1 MAGVLVGGAFLSGFI
16 NVVLDRLISVDAIN
30 LVAGKK
36 LSSDL
41 VERLRNALMD
51 AGALVD
57 DAELK
62 QLDNHDVKEWLNCLR
77 DALYTADDLLDR
89 VCTKAATQKG
99 VCNFLPS
106 FLNSEERQMVKEIE
120 RVVTRIEDLEKRK
133 GKLGLEKIS
142 TASFSWKTTS
152 TSLVKGN
159 VYGREDD
166 QKALVQM
173 LNDNNEHHLSV
184 ISIVGIGGVGKTTLA
199 QWMYNNAELME
210 GFDRKAWV
218 CVSENFNIV
227 ETTRNIVKEIST
239 NTQDLDS
246 FNSIQDALKKGLSE
260 KKFFI
265 VLDDVWSNDHHQWK
279 DFLAPFLYGVK
290 GSTIL
295 LTTRKEDVGSVV
307 QTNYHPH
314 YLIPL
319 SEDYCWSVIEELGEQ
334 EEKKVLT
341 RHLSHISRGSLG
353 PRISKVSNS
362 IAKLESLRTSLYID
376 DLFNLESIASKF
388 KYLRVLS
395 FHKLDVLPDSI
406 GELIHLRYL
415 NLSWTDINMLPE
427 LLCNLYNLQTLILY
441 GCTKLTM
448 LPSGMHNLVNLRHLD
463 LRKTSLEEMP
473 GGISKLKHLRVLDFF
488 IVGKH
493 EDNGIH
499 ELGGLSNLHG
509 SFQLKKLENIVDVKE
524 AENAR
529 MINKNLISK
538 LYLEWSS
545 GGDMVSNTQTEREI
559 LHSLEPHNG
568 LRELTI
574 RRYRGTIF
582 PDWLGHCSYNNMT
595 HVSLVCCM
603 NCCMLPS
610 LGQLPS
616 LKSLYIR
623 DFGQLSS
630 IGIEFYKNEDN
641 PSLHIAPFPS
651 LETLQLQDMPCW
663 EVWNLPDSE
672 TFRQLK
678 SLQITDCPMLKGD
691 MLHHVLMRI
700 VSSSMDVS
708 KVRKLEILQD
718 DKERFQQMLL
728 SGDTLLFSGSESM
741 VESAFKAMIS
751 INHISCLHEIIIRR
765 CRKLEFPQLQLQK
778 YDLVELLIE
787 ESCDSLTSLSL
798 GVFPNLKNLQIKRC
812 RNLESVSMSE
822 APHAALQRLSIYDCH
837 KLVSFAG
844 EGLAAP
850 NLIHLQVAW
859 CSKLEAL
866 PRDMNSLL
874 PSLEFLDIRGCRN
887 ICRLA
892 EGGLPPNLKSLEVGI
907 CEQQMRDPS
916 WMPNLHALTHLR
928 IEGHYCNNIKS
939 YPEVGSLPH
948 LPSLTTLEIWHFHNL
963 ETLECNELL
972 RLTSLQQL
980 HISFCRKLENMEG
993 AMLPSSLL
1001 LFKMEYCPLLE
1012 EHCKNKHQ
1020 LIWPKISHIPTIQFL
1035 TTDAVNLVL
1044 GKKLGSDLVE
1054 RLKISLHAAEVLV
1067 GDAED
1072 KQLDNQPVRDWL
1084 HSLRDSVYWADDL
1097 LDAVFTKAATR
1108 KEVDSFWPISLL
1120 NRDKEM
1126 IDKMERVVRRIEFLE
1141 KQKDFLG
1148 LEKTTKKNFLSWR
1161 IPSTSLVEE
1170 LASRLFFKQC
1180 EYFDKCFVM
1189 HNLLHDLA
1197 LFLAGDFY
1205 CRFEEHGKVESV
1217 TTYTRHLSYDSLSHL
1232 ISEHFD
1238 SINKVESLRTLLPNN
1253 FFSHSDNIDSIT
1265 CTLILKLKY
1274 LRVLSFLSFE
1284 GLNVLPESIGELTYL
1299 RYLDLSETSI
1309 RTLPESLCDLY
1320 NLQTLKL
1327 NECSSLTML
1336 PNGMHKLVNLRHL
1349 SIRRTCLKEM
1359 PEEMSKLK
1367 HLHFLSYFMV
1377 GKHEDNGIQEL
1388 GGLLNLHGSFEIKK
1402 LENVVDAKQAR
1413 SARMLDKKHIDNLLL
1428 EWCSDVSKIRKLSIQ
1443 KDHKGRSQEIL
1454 LKGDSLSIKGCESVM
1469 GSAFKA
1475 MSINLL
1481 TYLQEI
1487 QISGCSY
1494 AVSFRGDCLPK
1505 SLQKL
1510 TILNCSKLEFPQ
1522 QKYNFMELYIKD
1534 SCDSLSSFSL
1544 DDFPNLNNL
1553 KIEKCETL
1561 KSLSLSEPPHAA
1573 LKHLFIDD
1581 CCKFVSFPVEGLAAP
1596 NLTHLRVTY
1605 CYKLESLPANM
1616 NTLLPNL
1623 QSLEIQRC
1631 SEICKLPKGGFP
1643 PNLKE
1648 LSVGGCEEQ
1657 LKGLSS
1663 MCHFNALIEL
1673 TIEGYFGVTSYPK
1686 VGSLPQLPLLTTLRL
1701 WGFLDLE
1708 TLECDQ
1714 LLHLTS
1720 LQQLHIQWCV
1730 KLENMEGQNLPS
1742 SLLLLQIIECPLLG
1756 EHCKKKDEQYWSKI
1770 FYIPTIQVDA
1780 FLSGFIN
1787 VLFDRFLTTD
1797 AVNLVLGK
1805 KLGPDLVE
1813 RLKISL
1819 HAAEV
1824 LVDDA
1829 EYKQLGNEHVRDWLN
1844 SLRDAVY
1851 VADDLLDAVLT
1862 KAATQKET
1870 EVSSFLNPIN
1880 FFINRDRE
1888 MVDKMEGVVRR
1899 IEYLEKQK
1907 DFLGLEKS
1915 TKKNFLSWRIPSTS
1929 LVEALFLAGDFYC
1942 SFEELGD
1949 VDNMSD
1955 RTRHLSYKKLSHLSS
1970 KHFDSI
1976 SKVESLRTLLLINLF
1991 PHSCKADVE
2000 TSCILISKLKRL
2012 RVLSF
2017 LRFERFEA
2025 LPDSIGELTYL
2036 RYLDLSRTSIRT
2048 LPESLCDLYN
2058 LQTLKLNGC
2067 SCLTML
2073 PNGMHKLVNLRH
2085 LDIWGTSLEGMPGG
2099 MNKLKHLHFL
2109 SFFMVGKHD
2118 DNTIQELEGLLN
2130 LHGSFEIKKLENVVD
2145 VKEARRAKIL
2155 DKKHIECLLL
2165 EWSSGDDMVSDTQTE
2180 RDILNSLQPHN
2191 GLKKLKIKGYKGT
2204 IFPDWLGFCSYN
2216 NMTSVSLESCKNCC
2230 MLPSL
2235 GQLPSLKS
2243 LRIRGFD
2250 QLRSIGDEFYKNE
2263 GDHHS
2268 SPIAPFPLLESLE
2281 FDNLPCWDVW
2291 HLSESETF
2299 PQLRKLE
2306 IRYCPM
2312 LKGHML
2318 NHVFLRMFSSLLDVS
2333 NVRKLDILEDDKK
2346 RSQKM
2351 LDNGE
2356 TLSIRGC
2363 KYILEYAFKATIVH
2377 HLTSLQELQISGCLS
2392 AVSFPGNC
2400 ITKSLQ
2406 KLKILNSSKLEF
2418 PQQEQKYDLV
2428 ELKIENSCD
2437 SLTSFS
2443 LDAFPN
2449 LKNLEISWCWN
2460 LESVSMSERPHAALQ
2475 RLTIHQCSKFVS
2487 FPREGVDAPNLTHFN
2502 VTGCSKLEALPCHM
2516 NSLLPNLQSLNIR
2529 DCQKMC
2535 RLPEGGLPPNLKELT
2550 IGKQW
2555 KVLSTM
2561 GNSDAL
2567 THLSIYDCDWYNKST
2582 RSFPEVGLLPPL
2594 PSLTTLCLYY
2604 FPNLETLECIELLRL
2619 TSLQQ
2624 LSIMSCPKLENMV
2637 GEKLPPSL
2645 SLLQIKGCPL
2655 LGEHCN
2661 NKHQLIWPKISHI
2674 PNIQVHRK
2682 QFF

>member
-152 TSLVKGN
+152 TSIVKGN

-279 DFLAPFLYGVK
+279 DFLAPFQYGVK

-319 SEDYCWSVIEELGEQ
+319 SEDYCWSVFAANASFPESNGSPTLEGIGKKIARKCDGLPLAAETLGCLCRRHDAEEWEKILRSDIWGFSTIDSKIIPALLISYFHLPAHLKRCFVYCALYPKDYLLDKDELILLWMAQDLLRLPNRGESFEEVGCKYFEELASRLFFKPSKYNFKRFVMHDLLHDLAIFLAGDFYCRIEELGEQ

-568 LRELTI
+568 LKELTI

-798 GVFPNLKNLQIKRC
+798 DVFPNLKNLQIKRC

-928 IEGHYCNNIKS
+928 IEGHYCDNIKS
-939 YPEVGSLPH
+939 YPEEAGEYGRSNATFLSVAIQNGILSFAGRTLQEQASINLAQNFPH
-948 LPSLTTLEIWHFHNL
+948 PNHS
-963 ETLECNELL
+963 
-972 RLTSLQQL
+972 SQSQQN
-980 HISFCRKLENMEG
+980 F
-993 AMLPSSLL
+993 
-1001 LFKMEYCPLLE
+1001 
-1012 EHCKNKHQ
+1012 
-1020 LIWPKISHIPTIQFL
+1020 
-1035 TTDAVNLVL
+1035 
-1044 GKKLGSDLVE
+1044 
-1054 RLKISLHAAEVLV
+1054 
-1067 GDAED
+1067 
-1072 KQLDNQPVRDWL
+1072 
-1084 HSLRDSVYWADDL
+1084 
-1097 LDAVFTKAATR
+1097 
-1108 KEVDSFWPISLL
+1108 L
-1120 NRDKEM
+1120 NRD
-1126 IDKMERVVRRIEFLE
+1126 F
-1141 KQKDFLG
+1141 
-1148 LEKTTKKNFLSWR
+1148 
-1161 IPSTSLVEE
+1161 
-1170 LASRLFFKQC
+1170 
-1180 EYFDKCFVM
+1180 
-1189 HNLLHDLA
+1189 
-1197 LFLAGDFY
+1197 
-1205 CRFEEHGKVESV
+1205 
-1217 TTYTRHLSYDSLSHL
+1217 
-1232 ISEHFD
+1232 
-1238 SINKVESLRTLLPNN
+1238 
-1253 FFSHSDNIDSIT
+1253 
-1265 CTLILKLKY
+1265 
-1274 LRVLSFLSFE
+1274 
-1284 GLNVLPESIGELTYL
+1284 
-1299 RYLDLSETSI
+1299 
-1309 RTLPESLCDLY
+1309 
-1320 NLQTLKL
+1320 
-1327 NECSSLTML
+1327 
-1336 PNGMHKLVNLRHL
+1336 
-1349 SIRRTCLKEM
+1349 
-1359 PEEMSKLK
+1359 
-1367 HLHFLSYFMV
+1367 
-1377 GKHEDNGIQEL
+1377 
-1388 GGLLNLHGSFEIKK
+1388 
-1402 LENVVDAKQAR
+1402 
-1413 SARMLDKKHIDNLLL
+1413 
-1428 EWCSDVSKIRKLSIQ
+1428 
-1443 KDHKGRSQEIL
+1443 
-1454 LKGDSLSIKGCESVM
+1454 
-1469 GSAFKA
+1469 
-1475 MSINLL
+1475 
-1481 TYLQEI
+1481 
-1487 QISGCSY
+1487 
-1494 AVSFRGDCLPK
+1494 
-1505 SLQKL
+1505 
-1510 TILNCSKLEFPQ
+1510 
-1522 QKYNFMELYIKD
+1522 
-1534 SCDSLSSFSL
+1534 
-1544 DDFPNLNNL
+1544 
-1553 KIEKCETL
+1553 
-1561 KSLSLSEPPHAA
+1561 
-1573 LKHLFIDD
+1573 
-1581 CCKFVSFPVEGLAAP
+1581 
-1596 NLTHLRVTY
+1596 
-1605 CYKLESLPANM
+1605 
-1616 NTLLPNL
+1616 
-1623 QSLEIQRC
+1623 
-1631 SEICKLPKGGFP
+1631 
-1643 PNLKE
+1643 
-1648 LSVGGCEEQ
+1648 
-1657 LKGLSS
+1657 
-1663 MCHFNALIEL
+1663 
-1673 TIEGYFGVTSYPK
+1673 
-1686 VGSLPQLPLLTTLRL
+1686 
-1701 WGFLDLE
+1701 
-1708 TLECDQ
+1708 
-1714 LLHLTS
+1714 
-1720 LQQLHIQWCV
+1720 
-1730 KLENMEGQNLPS
+1730 
-1742 SLLLLQIIECPLLG
+1742 
-1756 EHCKKKDEQYWSKI
+1756 
-1770 FYIPTIQVDA
+1770 
-1780 FLSGFIN
+1780 
-1787 VLFDRFLTTD
+1787 
-1797 AVNLVLGK
+1797 
-1805 KLGPDLVE
+1805 
-1813 RLKISL
+1813 
-1819 HAAEV
+1819 
-1824 LVDDA
+1824 
-1829 EYKQLGNEHVRDWLN
+1829 
-1844 SLRDAVY
+1844 
-1851 VADDLLDAVLT
+1851 
-1862 KAATQKET
+1862 
-1870 EVSSFLNPIN
+1870 
-1880 FFINRDRE
+1880 
-1888 MVDKMEGVVRR
+1888 
-1899 IEYLEKQK
+1899 
-1907 DFLGLEKS
+1907 
-1915 TKKNFLSWRIPSTS
+1915 
-1929 LVEALFLAGDFYC
+1929 
-1942 SFEELGD
+1942 
-1949 VDNMSD
+1949 
-1955 RTRHLSYKKLSHLSS
+1955 
-1970 KHFDSI
+1970 
-1976 SKVESLRTLLLINLF
+1976 
-1991 PHSCKADVE
+1991 
-2000 TSCILISKLKRL
+2000 
-2012 RVLSF
+2012 
-2017 LRFERFEA
+2017 
-2025 LPDSIGELTYL
+2025 
-2036 RYLDLSRTSIRT
+2036 
-2048 LPESLCDLYN
+2048 
-2058 LQTLKLNGC
+2058 
-2067 SCLTML
+2067 
-2073 PNGMHKLVNLRH
+2073 
-2085 LDIWGTSLEGMPGG
+2085 
-2099 MNKLKHLHFL
+2099 
-2109 SFFMVGKHD
+2109 
-2118 DNTIQELEGLLN
+2118 
-2130 LHGSFEIKKLENVVD
+2130 
-2145 VKEARRAKIL
+2145 
-2155 DKKHIECLLL
+2155 
-2165 EWSSGDDMVSDTQTE
+2165 
-2180 RDILNSLQPHN
+2180 
-2191 GLKKLKIKGYKGT
+2191 
-2204 IFPDWLGFCSYN
+2204 
-2216 NMTSVSLESCKNCC
+2216 
-2230 MLPSL
+2230 
-2235 GQLPSLKS
+2235 
-2243 LRIRGFD
+2243 
-2250 QLRSIGDEFYKNE
+2250 
-2263 GDHHS
+2263 
-2268 SPIAPFPLLESLE
+2268 
-2281 FDNLPCWDVW
+2281 
-2291 HLSESETF
+2291 
-2299 PQLRKLE
+2299 
-2306 IRYCPM
+2306 
-2312 LKGHML
+2312 
-2318 NHVFLRMFSSLLDVS
+2318 
-2333 NVRKLDILEDDKK
+2333 
-2346 RSQKM
+2346 
-2351 LDNGE
+2351 
-2356 TLSIRGC
+2356 
-2363 KYILEYAFKATIVH
+2363 
-2377 HLTSLQELQISGCLS
+2377 
-2392 AVSFPGNC
+2392 
-2400 ITKSLQ
+2400 
-2406 KLKILNSSKLEF
+2406 
-2418 PQQEQKYDLV
+2418 
-2428 ELKIENSCD
+2428 
-2437 SLTSFS
+2437 
-2443 LDAFPN
+2443 
-2449 LKNLEISWCWN
+2449 
-2460 LESVSMSERPHAALQ
+2460 
-2475 RLTIHQCSKFVS
+2475 
-2487 FPREGVDAPNLTHFN
+2487 
-2502 VTGCSKLEALPCHM
+2502 
-2516 NSLLPNLQSLNIR
+2516 
-2529 DCQKMC
+2529 
-2535 RLPEGGLPPNLKELT
+2535 
-2550 IGKQW
+2550 
-2555 KVLSTM
+2555 
-2561 GNSDAL
+2561 
-2567 THLSIYDCDWYNKST
+2567 
-2582 RSFPEVGLLPPL
+2582 
-2594 PSLTTLCLYY
+2594 
-2604 FPNLETLECIELLRL
+2604 
-2619 TSLQQ
+2619 
-2624 LSIMSCPKLENMV
+2624 
-2637 GEKLPPSL
+2637 
-2645 SLLQIKGCPL
+2645 
-2655 LGEHCN
+2655 
-2661 NKHQLIWPKISHI
+2661 
-2674 PNIQVHRK
+2674 
-2682 QFF
+2682 

>member
-1 MAGVLVGGAFLSGFI
+1 M
-16 NVVLDRLISVDAIN
+16 
-30 LVAGKK
+30 
-36 LSSDL
+36 
-41 VERLRNALMD
+41 
-51 AGALVD
+51 AGALV
-57 DAELK
+57 
-62 QLDNHDVKEWLNCLR
+62 
-77 DALYTADDLLDR
+77 
-89 VCTKAATQKG
+89 
-99 VCNFLPS
+99 
-106 FLNSEERQMVKEIE
+106 
-120 RVVTRIEDLEKRK
+120 
-133 GKLGLEKIS
+133 
-142 TASFSWKTTS
+142 
-152 TSLVKGN
+152 
-159 VYGREDD
+159 
-166 QKALVQM
+166 
-173 LNDNNEHHLSV
+173 
-184 ISIVGIGGVGKTTLA
+184 GG
-199 QWMYNNAELME
+199 
-210 GFDRKAWV
+210 
-218 CVSENFNIV
+218 
-227 ETTRNIVKEIST
+227 
-239 NTQDLDS
+239 
-246 FNSIQDALKKGLSE
+246 
-260 KKFFI
+260 
-265 VLDDVWSNDHHQWK
+265 
-279 DFLAPFLYGVK
+279 
-290 GSTIL
+290 
-295 LTTRKEDVGSVV
+295 
-307 QTNYHPH
+307 
-314 YLIPL
+314 
-319 SEDYCWSVIEELGEQ
+319 
-334 EEKKVLT
+334 
-341 RHLSHISRGSLG
+341 
-353 PRISKVSNS
+353 
-362 IAKLESLRTSLYID
+362 
-376 DLFNLESIASKF
+376 
-388 KYLRVLS
+388 
-395 FHKLDVLPDSI
+395 
-406 GELIHLRYL
+406 
-415 NLSWTDINMLPE
+415 
-427 LLCNLYNLQTLILY
+427 
-441 GCTKLTM
+441 
-448 LPSGMHNLVNLRHLD
+448 
-463 LRKTSLEEMP
+463 
-473 GGISKLKHLRVLDFF
+473 
-488 IVGKH
+488 
-493 EDNGIH
+493 
-499 ELGGLSNLHG
+499 
-509 SFQLKKLENIVDVKE
+509 
-524 AENAR
+524 
-529 MINKNLISK
+529 
-538 LYLEWSS
+538 
-545 GGDMVSNTQTEREI
+545 
-559 LHSLEPHNG
+559 
-568 LRELTI
+568 
-574 RRYRGTIF
+574 
-582 PDWLGHCSYNNMT
+582 
-595 HVSLVCCM
+595 
-603 NCCMLPS
+603 
-610 LGQLPS
+610 
-616 LKSLYIR
+616 
-623 DFGQLSS
+623 
-630 IGIEFYKNEDN
+630 
-641 PSLHIAPFPS
+641 
-651 LETLQLQDMPCW
+651 
-663 EVWNLPDSE
+663 
-672 TFRQLK
+672 
-678 SLQITDCPMLKGD
+678 
-691 MLHHVLMRI
+691 
-700 VSSSMDVS
+700 
-708 KVRKLEILQD
+708 
-718 DKERFQQMLL
+718 
-728 SGDTLLFSGSESM
+728 
-741 VESAFKAMIS
+741 
-751 INHISCLHEIIIRR
+751 
-765 CRKLEFPQLQLQK
+765 
-778 YDLVELLIE
+778 
-787 ESCDSLTSLSL
+787 
-798 GVFPNLKNLQIKRC
+798 
-812 RNLESVSMSE
+812 
-822 APHAALQRLSIYDCH
+822 
-837 KLVSFAG
+837 
-844 EGLAAP
+844 
-850 NLIHLQVAW
+850 
-859 CSKLEAL
+859 
-866 PRDMNSLL
+866 
-874 PSLEFLDIRGCRN
+874 
-887 ICRLA
+887 
-892 EGGLPPNLKSLEVGI
+892 
-907 CEQQMRDPS
+907 
-916 WMPNLHALTHLR
+916 
-928 IEGHYCNNIKS
+928 
-939 YPEVGSLPH
+939 
-948 LPSLTTLEIWHFHNL
+948 
-963 ETLECNELL
+963 
-972 RLTSLQQL
+972 
-980 HISFCRKLENMEG
+980 
-993 AMLPSSLL
+993 
-1001 LFKMEYCPLLE
+1001 
-1012 EHCKNKHQ
+1012 
-1020 LIWPKISHIPTIQFL
+1020 
-1035 TTDAVNLVL
+1035 
-1044 GKKLGSDLVE
+1044 
-1054 RLKISLHAAEVLV
+1054 
-1067 GDAED
+1067 
-1072 KQLDNQPVRDWL
+1072 
-1084 HSLRDSVYWADDL
+1084 
-1097 LDAVFTKAATR
+1097 
-1108 KEVDSFWPISLL
+1108 
-1120 NRDKEM
+1120 
-1126 IDKMERVVRRIEFLE
+1126 
-1141 KQKDFLG
+1141 
-1148 LEKTTKKNFLSWR
+1148 
-1161 IPSTSLVEE
+1161 
-1170 LASRLFFKQC
+1170 
-1180 EYFDKCFVM
+1180 
-1189 HNLLHDLA
+1189 
-1197 LFLAGDFY
+1197 
-1205 CRFEEHGKVESV
+1205 
-1217 TTYTRHLSYDSLSHL
+1217 
-1232 ISEHFD
+1232 
-1238 SINKVESLRTLLPNN
+1238 
-1253 FFSHSDNIDSIT
+1253 
-1265 CTLILKLKY
+1265 
-1274 LRVLSFLSFE
+1274 
-1284 GLNVLPESIGELTYL
+1284 
-1299 RYLDLSETSI
+1299 
-1309 RTLPESLCDLY
+1309 
-1320 NLQTLKL
+1320 
-1327 NECSSLTML
+1327 
-1336 PNGMHKLVNLRHL
+1336 
-1349 SIRRTCLKEM
+1349 
-1359 PEEMSKLK
+1359 
-1367 HLHFLSYFMV
+1367 
-1377 GKHEDNGIQEL
+1377 
-1388 GGLLNLHGSFEIKK
+1388 
-1402 LENVVDAKQAR
+1402 
-1413 SARMLDKKHIDNLLL
+1413 
-1428 EWCSDVSKIRKLSIQ
+1428 
-1443 KDHKGRSQEIL
+1443 
-1454 LKGDSLSIKGCESVM
+1454 
-1469 GSAFKA
+1469 
-1475 MSINLL
+1475 
-1481 TYLQEI
+1481 
-1487 QISGCSY
+1487 
-1494 AVSFRGDCLPK
+1494 
-1505 SLQKL
+1505 
-1510 TILNCSKLEFPQ
+1510 
-1522 QKYNFMELYIKD
+1522 
-1534 SCDSLSSFSL
+1534 
-1544 DDFPNLNNL
+1544 
-1553 KIEKCETL
+1553 
-1561 KSLSLSEPPHAA
+1561 
-1573 LKHLFIDD
+1573 
-1581 CCKFVSFPVEGLAAP
+1581 
-1596 NLTHLRVTY
+1596 
-1605 CYKLESLPANM
+1605 
-1616 NTLLPNL
+1616 
-1623 QSLEIQRC
+1623 
-1631 SEICKLPKGGFP
+1631 
-1643 PNLKE
+1643 
-1648 LSVGGCEEQ
+1648 
-1657 LKGLSS
+1657 
-1663 MCHFNALIEL
+1663 
-1673 TIEGYFGVTSYPK
+1673 
-1686 VGSLPQLPLLTTLRL
+1686 
-1701 WGFLDLE
+1701 
-1708 TLECDQ
+1708 
-1714 LLHLTS
+1714 
-1720 LQQLHIQWCV
+1720 
-1730 KLENMEGQNLPS
+1730 
-1742 SLLLLQIIECPLLG
+1742 
-1756 EHCKKKDEQYWSKI
+1756 
-1770 FYIPTIQVDA
+1770 A

-1929 LVEALFLAGDFYC
+1929 LVEGNILGREKDQKEIIKILDDNREYQLSVIPIVGIGGVGKTTLAQWVFNNEDLMKGFQVKEWVCISEDFNIVEVTKNVIGQTARNVDDFNSLQLILKEKLSQTKFFIVLDDVWSDDGDVWKKFKTPFQYGAKGSTILITTRVKEVASIVQTCPPYILNELSEDCCWSVFANNACFPESNGSPRLEEIGRKIVNKCKGLPLAAETLGRMLRMKDDVNEWEALLMSDIWDFSVKNSKIIPALLISYFHLPAHLKRCFIYCALYPKDYLFDKDKLILLWMAEDLLRAPKRGESLEEVGCKCFEELASRLFFKPHEYSSESFVMHDLLHDLALFLAGDFYC